1 MQKSFRRFMFQ
12 LLESIYLK
20 DGVLRNVPYH
30 EARMRK
36 SCRELF
42 NSNETITLNRYL
54 RALQLPSTGL
64 FKMRVIYDIEIHKV
78 EFVPYV
84 IKPVR
89 SLKLIR
95 CDTISYD
102 YKFLDRSDIDKL
114 YSQRGNADE
123 VLLVKNGFVTDTS
136 YANIIFKKERDW
148 YTPSHCL
155 LKGTMRESLL
165 DAGLI
170 RETII
175 DVNNYSQFKSFKLIN
190 SMLGMDGEEIPIE
203 SIL

>member
-1 MQKSFRRFMFQ
+1 MFL

-20 DGVLRNVPYH
+20 DGVFRNLPYH
-30 EARMRK
+30 EARMEK
-36 SCRELF
+36 SWRDLF
-42 NSNETITLNRYL
+42 NHNKTADINHYL
-54 RALQLPSTGL
+54 RTLEIPSKGL
-64 FKMRVIYDIEIHKV
+64 YKTRVIYDTEIHKV

-84 IKPVR
+84 IKPVK
-89 SLKLIR
+89 SLKLIHS
-95 CDTISYD
+95 DTISYD
-102 YKFLDRSDIDKL
+102 YKFLDRKDIDKL
-114 YSQRGNADE
+114 YSQRENADD
-123 VLLVKNGFVTDTS
+123 VLIIKNGFITDTS

-165 DAGLI
+165 DAGLV

-190 SMLGMDGEEIPIE
+190 SMLGMVGEEIPIE

>member
-20 DGVLRNVPYH
+20 DGTLRNLSYH
-30 EARMRK
+30 EARMRR

-42 NSNETITLNRYL
+42 NCNETININHYL
-54 RALQLPSTGL
+54 RTLQLPSTGL
-64 FKMRVIYDIEIHKV
+64 YKMRVIYDTEIHKV

-84 IKPVR
+84 AKPIK
-89 SLKLIR
+89 SLKLIHS
-95 CDTISYD
+95 DTISYD
-102 YKFLDRSDIDKL
+102 YKFLDRKDIDKL
-114 YSQRGNADE
+114 YSQRENADD
-123 VLLVKNGFVTDTS
+123 VLIVKNGFITDTS
-136 YANIIFKKERDW
+136 YANIIFRKDW
-148 YTPSHCL
+148 DWLTPSHCL

-175 DVNNYSQFKSFKLIN
+175 DVDNYTQFKSFKLIN
-190 SMLGMDGEEIPIE
+190 SMLGMNGEEIPIE